1 MQRTLTFANL
11 QEMIMENTLP
21 ANYAAIDVPITENL
35 VTIDNAFGKGRYH
48 EMYFEGMHIAF
59 GDLRWKE
66 RTLLTF
72 DVDYETVEMHFDL
85 SGKTL
90 TEIAG
95 FNQTSFSFDSR
106 QHNII
111 YCPGVKGKI
120 EFCTGVNMMEINIRP
135 ELFRKYIAGNDAF
148 KEFVSQMDQQN
159 PAILGE
165 HHLSITPA
173 MFMTIDAIIKCNR
186 TGTFKRLYLESK
198 VIELLLLQ
206 LEQFNLH
213 TCNDYCSL
221 KPNEMEKM
229 YHAREIIHQR
239 THEPHSLRKL
249 AMEIGTN
256 EFTLKKGFKE
266 VFGTT
271 VFNML
276 SDLKMEHA
284 KQLVMDGDKSITEI
298 SQVVGYKNAAHFCTA
313 FKRKFSVT
321 PGKLRPGI

>member
-1 MQRTLTFANL
+1 MQRILSFANL
-11 QEMIMENTLP
+11 QEIIMENILP
-21 ANYAAIDVPITENL
+21 SNYAAIDVPITENL
-35 VTIDNAFGKGRYH
+35 FTIDNAFGKGSYH

-85 SGKTL
+85 NGKML
-90 TEIAG
+90 TEVAG
-95 FNQTSFSFDSR
+95 FNHMSFGFDSR

-111 YCPGVKGKI
+111 YCPGIKGKI
-120 EFCTGVNMMEINIRP
+120 EFGTGVNMMEINIRP
-135 ELFRKYIAGNDAF
+135 ELFRKYIVGNDAF
-148 KEFVSQMDQQN
+148 KEFVNQMDQQN
-159 PAILGE
+159 PAALGQQN
-165 HHLSITPA
+165 LLITPA
-173 MFMTIDAIIKCNR
+173 MFMIINAIINCNK

-206 LEQFNLH
+206 LEQFNLN
-213 TCNDYCSL
+213 TCNDFCSL
-221 KPNEMEKM
+221 KPNDIDKM
-229 YHAREIIHQR
+229 HHAREIIYQR

-249 AMEIGTN
+249 ALEIGTN

-276 SDLKMEHA
+276 ADLKMEQA
-284 KQLVMDGDKSITEI
+284 KQLLMDGDKSIVEI
-298 SQVVGYKNAAHFCTA
+298 SQVVGYKNCAHFCTA

-321 PGKLRPGI
+321 PGKLKQRN